1 MEPGVMDHP
10 RSIVFLG
17 DSITHQGRYLRYLAE
32 YFAEDAPET
41 GVRLWNAGV
50 GGDRT
55 DLCLARLARDVDAH
69 KPDDIMILLGM
80 NDCMSDA
87 VRDAFEANF
96 AALAARLKSANSQST
111 FLWATPTPYDS
122 EVEASAGD
130 GPHPER
136 AAALERYAAFIRAWQ
151 KREGGTLVDFHSP
164 MVAFNRAAQKTNPS
178 FSLCGPDR
186 VHPQEPGGYF
196 MARVFLR
203 DAGFL
208 PWYEPE
214 SVAVLEAEM
223 AKWRGSH
230 STPACREAA
239 RRAEAEAEGRTLHMI
254 RWQLEVL
261 QHRDADDF
269 VALEALERSF
279 EGRHGEFEDRV
290 RRYLREWPRPGE
302 CHGKC

>member
-1 MEPGVMDHP
+1 MGHP

-17 DSITHQGRYLRYLAE
+17 DSITHQGRYLRFLAE
-32 YFAEDAPET
+32 HFAASAPGS

-69 KPDDIMILLGM
+69 RPERIMVLLGM
-80 NDCMSDA
+80 NDCMDDA
-87 VRDAFEANF
+87 ARAAFESHF
-96 AALAARLKSANSQST
+96 AALAARLKRTNPQAA

-164 MVAFNRAAQKTNPS
+164 MVAFNRAAQKDDPA

-208 PWYEPE
+208 PWREPE
-214 SVAVLEAEM
+214 SVPSLEAEM
-223 AKWRGSH
+223 EKWRESH
-230 STPACREAA
+230 DTPACREAA
-239 RRAEAEAEGRTLHMI
+239 RRADAEAEGRTLHMI

-269 VALEALERSF
+269 GALEALERSF
-279 EGRHGEFEDRV
+279 GGRHGEFEDRV
-290 RRYLREWPRPGE
+290 RRYLREWPRTGE
-302 CHGKC
+302 

>member
-1 MEPGVMDHP
+1 MDHP
-10 RSIVFLG
+10 RNIVFLG
-17 DSITHQGRYLRYLAE
+17 DSITHQGCYLRYLAE

-80 NDCMSDA
+80 NDCMDEKASA
-87 VRDAFEANF
+87 AFEEHF

-203 DAGFL
+203 DMGLSAWEVPG
-208 PWYEPE
+208 
-214 SVAVLEAEM
+214 SVAALEEELAW
-223 AKWRGSH
+223 WRRAH
-230 STPACREAA
+230 DTPAGRAAA
-239 RRAEAEAEGRTLHMI
+239 RHAEAEAEGRTLHMI

-290 RRYLREWPRPGE
+290 RRYLREWPRPGD

>member
-1 MEPGVMDHP
+1 MESGAMDYQ

-80 NDCMSDA
+80 NDCMDEKASA
-87 VRDAFEANF
+87 AFEEHF
-96 AALAARLKSANSQST
+96 TALAARLRAANPGAR
-111 FLWATPTPYDS
+111 FIWATPTPYDS
-122 EVEASAGD
+122 EVAASADD

-136 AAALERYAAFIRAWQ
+136 AAALRRYAAYIREWHE
-151 KREGGTLVDFHSP
+151 REGGMLVDFHAP
-164 MVAFNRAAQKTNPS
+164 MVAFNRDAQKTNPS

-186 VHPQEPGGYF
+186 VHPQELGGYF

-208 PWYEPE
+208 PWREPE

-230 STPACREAA
+230 STPVCREAA

-290 RRYLREWPRPGE
+290 RRYLREWPRP
-302 CHGKC
+302 

>member
-1 MEPGVMDHP
+1 MESGAMDYQ

-17 DSITHQGRYLRYLAE
+17 DSITHQGRYLRFLAE

-80 NDCMSDA
+80 NDCMDEKASA
-87 VRDAFEANF
+87 AFEEHF
-96 AALAARLKSANSQST
+96 TALAARLRAANPGAR
-111 FLWATPTPYDS
+111 FIWATPTPYDS
-122 EVEASAGD
+122 EVAASAGD

-136 AAALERYAAFIRAWQ
+136 AAALRRYAAFIREWHE
-151 KREGGTLVDFHSP
+151 REGGMLVDFHAP
-164 MVAFNRAAQKTNPS
+164 MVAFNRDAQKTNPS

-208 PWYEPE
+208 PWREPE
-214 SVAVLEAEM
+214 SVPSLEAEIEE
-223 AKWRGSH
+223 WRDSH
-230 STPACREAA
+230 DTPASREAA
-239 RRAEAEAEGRTLHMI
+239 RRAEAEAEERTLHMI

-290 RRYLREWPRPGE
+290 RRYLREWPRTGE
-302 CHGKC
+302 

>member
-1 MEPGVMDHP
+1 MESGAMDYQ

-32 YFAEDAPET
+32 YFAVDMPKA
-41 GVRLWNAGV
+41 GVRLWNSGV

-55 DLCLARLARDVDAH
+55 DLCLARLARDVNAH

-80 NDCMSDA
+80 NDCMDEKASA
-87 VRDAFEANF
+87 AFEEHF
-96 AALAARLKSANSQST
+96 TALAARLRAANPGAR
-111 FLWATPTPYDS
+111 FIWATPTPYDS
-122 EVEASAGD
+122 EVAASAGD

-203 DAGFL
+203 DMGLSAWEVPG
-208 PWYEPE
+208 
-214 SVAVLEAEM
+214 SVAALEEELAW
-223 AKWRGSH
+223 WRRAH
-230 STPACREAA
+230 DTPAGRAAA
-239 RRAEAEAEGRTLHMI
+239 RHAEAEAEERTLHMI

-269 VALEALERSF
+269 GALEALERSF

-290 RRYLREWPRPGE
+290 RRYLREWPRP
-302 CHGKC
+302 